1 MPTLTLKSL
10 PDALYHQLKARAAA
24 HRRSLNSEILVC
36 LEQAVA
42 GPTIDAP
49 AALARVDALRGRL
62 RVPPVTDDVLAAA
75 RAAGRP

>member
-1 MPTLTLKSL
+1 MPTMTLKRI
-10 PDALYHQLKARAAA
+10 PDALYHELKARAVA

-42 GPTIDAP
+42 GTVVDA
-49 AALARVDALRGRL
+49 AATLARIDALRARVH
-62 RVPPVTDDVLAAA
+62 VPPLTDDVLAAA

>member
-10 PDALYHQLKARAAA
+10 PDELYHQLKARAAA

-42 GPTIDAP
+42 ATTTDAP
-49 AALARVDALRGRL
+49 ATLARVDALRARL

-75 RAAGRP
+75 RGAGRP